1 LSLARAKGIAK
12 ATASIVWGDVAY
24 LLRRDASLLAAGL
37 SFFALISMAPFIV
50 LSVAIGGAVFG
61 HATARAELYER
72 VAAEVGP
79 EVARFVVGLAQGA
92 TDSLSLSIASIVG
105 VVLLLWSSSKLFVE
119 TRRALHAVWEI
130 APPVEVRGA
139 ILGYLRARAFAAI
152 GTVILGALFL
162 ALLGSRVALGVVKR
176 AVEGSFL
183 DLSWGV
189 WSVLDVVITL
199 GMTTALVVLVF
210 RVLPDR
216 RPRARAMWIGA
227 LATAMLFYL
236 GRSLVGQY
244 VSAGAIGS
252 AYGAA
257 GSIVVFLVWAYWSS
271 LAFLF
276 GARLAFMLDARWPLP
291 SARPPGVPA
300 TGTAASS

>member
-1 LSLARAKGIAK
+1 MRPRARGLYRVKAIVGSGLSL
-12 ATASIVWGDVAY
+12 VWGDVTW

-50 LSVAIGGAVFG
+50 LAVAIGGAVFG
-61 HATARAELYER
+61 HEAARAELYAR
-72 VAAEVGP
+72 VADEVGP
-79 EVARFVVGLAQGA
+79 EVAGFVTGLAQGA
-92 TDSLSLSIASIVG
+92 TDALGLSIASIIG
-105 VVLLLWSSSKLFVE
+105 VILLLWSSSKLFVE

-130 APPVEVRGA
+130 PPPVEVKGA
-139 ILGYLRARAFAAI
+139 ILGFLRARAFAAI

-162 ALLGSRVALGVVKR
+162 ALLASRVALGVLKR
-176 AVEGSFL
+176 AIEGSFL
-183 DLSWGV
+183 DVSWGV
-189 WSVLDVVITL
+189 WSALDVVVTL
-199 GMTTALVVLVF
+199 LLTAALVVLVF

-216 RPRARAMWIGA
+216 RPRARAMWVGA
-227 LATAMLFYL
+227 LATAVVFYV
-236 GRSLVGQY
+236 GRWAVGVY

-276 GARLAFMLDARWPLP
+276 GARLAHMLDARWP
-291 SARPPGVPA
+291 RRVPA
-300 TGTAASS
+300 TATATPS